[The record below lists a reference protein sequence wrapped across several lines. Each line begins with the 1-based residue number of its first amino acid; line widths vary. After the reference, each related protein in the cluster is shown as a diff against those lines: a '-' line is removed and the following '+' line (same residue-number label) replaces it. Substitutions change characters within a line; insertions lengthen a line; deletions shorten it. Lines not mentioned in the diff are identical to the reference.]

1 MGGDLKSTPAAEKVT
16 EMADSKQAVRV
27 LETILNTCDSS
38 ILVGPAFTLNRLF
51 YTDIYDQLGRIFWDN
66 MDDIVE
72 GEGGQYAV
80 RALLANG
87 FTEKQVSTIYHY
99 AVITFSFQTEKTLTT
114 LESNLEFVLERS
126 YGIILPA
133 ILDAC
138 AKYVSRYKIN
148 KSISTNYLRR
158 NPAIGEKTFDAIVSL
173 VYPEFSPEN
182 SDKLFMNMLSY
193 KSDEEGIF
201 FFFFYAIPYV

>member
-1 MGGDLKSTPAAEKVT
+1 M
-16 EMADSKQAVRV
+16 
-27 LETILNTCDSS
+27 
-38 ILVGPAFTLNRLF
+38 
-51 YTDIYDQLGRIFWDN
+51 
-66 MDDIVE
+66 
-72 GEGGQYAV
+72 
-80 RALLANG
+80 
-87 FTEKQVSTIYHY
+87 
-99 AVITFSFQTEKTLTT
+99 
-114 LESNLEFVLERS
+114 EFVLERS

-193 KSDEEGIF
+193 KSDEEGNF
-201 FFFFYAIPYV
+201 FLRDTLCLFFCHREYFEFCCKYTEGNMELF